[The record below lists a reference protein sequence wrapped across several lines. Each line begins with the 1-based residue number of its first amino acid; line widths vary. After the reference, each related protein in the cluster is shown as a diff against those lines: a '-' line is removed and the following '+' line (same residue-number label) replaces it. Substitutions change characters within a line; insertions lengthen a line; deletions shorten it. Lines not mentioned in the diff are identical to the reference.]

1 MRYKIT
7 GIIALICMVG
17 VMFGFSQVSTD
28 NPKVRVHQHLQEIP
42 QECDCDNT
50 QLCTHLPLVV
60 IETGGEEIPGAI
72 VGSGAQKDALLEET
86 EEAEGTEEMME
97 TEAADAGEDERYTTA
112 SDGSEM
118 LSVSVSVMDN
128 PDKRHH
134 PNDEPDV
141 ESSALIRIR
150 GNSSR
155 RFDKKNYLL
164 RFTDEDGKYQ
174 DEEIM
179 GMDAHYE
186 WALHG
191 PYLDKSLIRN
201 YMWYNI
207 AGEIMDYAPNVR
219 FCEVI
224 LNGDYIGLYLMTETI
239 TNGTDSRLNISEPV
253 DNTTETGYLLR
264 LDRYS
269 GEQLR
274 NLENFTSYTFRN
286 NNQLEIRYPRSGELT
301 PDLQQAIEQEFSDFE
316 KALYSFDYDTDD
328 YGYWHYI
335 DTGSFVDY
343 WILNEFTSNTDAGRY
358 STYLYKDIGG
368 RYKTVIW
375 DFNSACDNYQAS
387 ETSPYTFHM
396 QDEVWFYMLMKDE
409 NFTERIIERYAELRE
424 TYLSDEYLENYIDE
438 TLAYLGDAIDRNF
451 SVWGYTFDLE
461 LLRPESRNIESHE
474 EAVAQLKEYI
484 EIRGGWM
491 DENIDVISQYSHAS
505 KNKRYNH

>member
-1 MRYKIT
+1 MKYKT
-7 GIIALICMVG
+7 AGIIAVIGMLGIT
-17 VMFGFSQVSTD
+17 FGLSQVNAD
-28 NPKVRVHQHLQEIP
+28 NPKVRIHQHLESIP
-42 QECDCDNT
+42 EPCDCDNT

-72 VGSGAQKDALLEET
+72 VGTNSFSDEIISDEK
-86 EEAEGTEEMME
+86 
-97 TEAADAGEDERYTTA
+97 ERYATTT
-112 SDGSEM
+112 DGSEM
-118 LSVSVSVMDN
+118 LSVNVKVMDAS
-128 PDKRHH
+128 DKWHH
-134 PNDEPDV
+134 PSDNPDV

-164 RFTDEDGKYQ
+164 RFTDKNGAYQ

-179 GMDAHYE
+179 GMEAHYE

-224 LNGDYIGLYLMTETI
+224 LDGEYIGLYLMTETI

-253 DNTTETGYLLR
+253 DKTTETGYLLR
-264 LDRYS
+264 LDRYTQD
-269 GEQLR
+269 QLR
-274 NLENFTSYTFRN
+274 NIDNFTSYTFRN
-286 NNQLEIRYPRSGELT
+286 NNQIEIRYPRSGALT
-301 PDLQQAIEQEFSDFE
+301 PRMQQVIEQEFSDFE

-328 YGYWHYI
+328 YGYWNYI

-387 ETSPYTFHM
+387 ETSPYTFHI

-409 NFTERIIERYAELRE
+409 NFTERIIKRYSELRS
-424 TYLSDEYLENYIDE
+424 TYLSDEYLENYINE
-438 TLAYLGDAIDRNF
+438 TLAYLGDAVDRNF
-451 SVWGYTFDLE
+451 SVWDYTFTLP
-461 LLRPESRNIESHE
+461 LLRPESRNIKSHE
-474 EAVAQLKEYI
+474 GAVEQLKAYI
-484 EIRGGWM
+484 KTRGGWL
-491 DENIDVISQYSHAS
+491 DENIEAIQEYSHAS